1 MEVQYQREINQIRD
15 KAENS
20 LNQLKQFYEI
30 EKKSIER
37 KLQSER
43 QKINSYE
50 KEVLGNLEYQ
60 Q

>member
-60 Q
+60 